1 VRINVGHVVW
11 QRGVIEVMDALP
23 DVRFFRIEI
32 IERKAVVRVVPAVA
46 RLYRLIP
53 VRWRRGGVSA

>member
-46 RLYRLIP
+46 RL
-53 VRWRRGGVSA
+53 